1 MAHRS
6 IRRAAI
12 LVISAA
18 ACGGEPDPGGA
29 GAAGATFLCPDGAE
43 SIRLTTRDTV
53 AGSNGVFV
61 DHCDSAG
68 NLVAYQC
75 ELASETVCG
84 DFDCDEYY
92 YLTEVVAEVAM
103 DCAGTCK
110 AGACESRCPNTG
122 DVLQYSGPLAGGQH
136 AVKNVTQG
144 WSYHCET
151 LSDGCTLPANGAQKT
166 VEYKEARDHT
176 CMGGDHAA
184 VGFHRPNLGPNE
196 VDCVFRCTAD
206 APAP

>member
-1 MAHRS
+1 MAHRL
-6 IRRAAI
+6 IQRAAI

-18 ACGGEPDPGGA
+18 ACGGA
-29 GAAGATFLCPDGAE
+29 GCAAGATHDCPDD
-43 SIRLTTRDTV
+43 IRDLRLTIQDTV
-53 AGSNGVFV
+53 AGLNGVFV

-75 ELASETVCG
+75 EQVSEFVCD
-84 DFDCDEYY
+84 DFDCDDSYRATGIVE
-92 YLTEVVAEVAM
+92 EVLK

-110 AGACESRCPNTG
+110 AGACESRCPHTG
-122 DVLQYSGPLAGGQH
+122 DVILYSGPIAGGQH

-151 LSDGCTLPANGAQKT
+151 LFDSCTLPAIGAHET
-166 VEYKEARDHT
+166 IEYMEAGDYT
-176 CMGGDHAA
+176 CMGGEHTA